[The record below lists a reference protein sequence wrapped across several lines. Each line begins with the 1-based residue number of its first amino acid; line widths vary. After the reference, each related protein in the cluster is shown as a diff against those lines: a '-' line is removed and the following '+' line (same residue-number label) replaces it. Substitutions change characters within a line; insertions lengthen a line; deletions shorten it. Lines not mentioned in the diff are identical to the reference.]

1 MRSAKRHQKDW
12 EEAIRLSGEILK
24 QNELI
29 TDQYVDQ
36 VINDVKEYGPYIVIV
51 PGVAMP
57 HSSAKNEGVLGTGIG
72 FTLLPE
78 AVSFEAGNPE
88 KDAQLFFMLAAK
100 DSAAHMENIANL
112 SDLLMTEGLIAD
124 LKKGKNNGRLYHCD
138 GEISALAQFIKRRIK
153 QWRRF

>member
-1 MRSAKRHQKDW
+1 MLRYFYDNNLVAISKKTPKDW

-72 FTLLPE
+72 FTLYRKQ
-78 AVSFEAGNPE
+78 F
-88 KDAQLFFMLAAK
+88 
-100 DSAAHMENIANL
+100 
-112 SDLLMTEGLIAD
+112 LLRRGT
-124 LKKGKNNGRLYHCD
+124 LKKMPNSFSCWQL
-138 GEISALAQFIKRRIK
+138 RIRQPIWK
-153 QWRRF
+153 TSLICQIF

>member
-1 MRSAKRHQKDW
+1 MF
-12 EEAIRLSGEILK
+12 
-24 QNELI
+24 
-29 TDQYVDQ
+29 
-36 VINDVKEYGPYIVIV
+36 NDVKEYGPYIVIV

-112 SDLLMTEGLIAD
+112 SDLLMTEGL
-124 LKKGKNNGRLYHCD
+124 
-138 GEISALAQFIKRRIK
+138 K
-153 QWRRF
+153 QITDQNDKTDQKSGLSQNVLSKVIPNTHQDI

>member
-1 MRSAKRHQKDW
+1 MLRYFYDNNLVAISKKTPKDW

-29 TDQYVDQ
+29 TDQY
-36 VINDVKEYGPYIVIV
+36 VKEYGPYIVIV

-124 LKKGKNNGRLYHCD
+124 LKKVKTMEDYITVMEKYQL
-138 GEISALAQFIKRRIK
+138 
-153 QWRRF
+153 

>member
-1 MRSAKRHQKDW
+1 MLRYFYDNNLVAISEKTPKDW
-12 EEAIRLSGEILK
+12 EEAIRESGEILK
-24 QNELI
+24 QNGLI

-36 VINDVKEYGPYIVIV
+36 VVNDVKEYGPYIVIV

-72 FTLLPE
+72 FTLLAE
-78 AVSFEAGNPE
+78 TVSFEEGNPE

-112 SDLLMTEGLIAD
+112 SDLLMTEGLIDD
-124 LKKGKNNGRLYHCD
+124 LKKVKTMEDYVTVMEKYQL
-138 GEISALAQFIKRRIK
+138 
-153 QWRRF
+153 

>member
-1 MRSAKRHQKDW
+1 
-12 EEAIRLSGEILK
+12 
-24 QNELI
+24 
-29 TDQYVDQ
+29 
-36 VINDVKEYGPYIVIV
+36 
-51 PGVAMP
+51 MP

-100 DSAAHMENIANL
+100 DSVAHMENIANL

-124 LKKGKNNGRLYHCD
+124 LKKVKTMEDYITVMEKYQL
-138 GEISALAQFIKRRIK
+138 
-153 QWRRF
+153 

>member
-1 MRSAKRHQKDW
+1 MLRYFYDNNLVAISKKTPKDW

-57 HSSAKNEGVLGTGIG
+57 HSSAKRTNPFYQTVRCLPGI
-72 FTLLPE
+72 E
-78 AVSFEAGNPE
+78 
-88 KDAQLFFMLAAK
+88 
-100 DSAAHMENIANL
+100 ENRTFHNRP
-112 SDLLMTEGLIAD
+112 LIP
-124 LKKGKNNGRLYHCD
+124 GGRIWM
-138 GEISALAQFIKRRIK
+138 G
-153 QWRRF
+153 